1 MGDNMGDVENKVSTG
16 RWVKVLLA
24 VSLGLNMLVLGA
36 VGAMVYTHR
45 SDAQQPR
52 DLREASY
59 GPYSR
64 ALSPQDRKIIGEA
77 LRREAGS
84 LRENLPK
91 IKETFQ
97 ALILALQAEDY
108 DRDAVHGLIAEQQAL
123 GLKRQ
128 QVGQRLLLERLDSM
142 TVEERRAF
150 AKRLQRTLRHRRTP

>member
-1 MGDNMGDVENKVSTG
+1 MADVENKVSTG

-36 VGAMVYTHR
+36 IGARLYTHR
-45 SDAQQPR
+45 GDALQPHNM
-52 DLREASY
+52 REASY

-77 LRREAGS
+77 LRREVGS
-84 LRENLPK
+84 LRENLPQ
-91 IKETFQ
+91 IRETFQ

-108 DRDAVHGLIAEQQAL
+108 DRDAVHGLIAEQQAM

-150 AKRLQRTLRHRRTP
+150 AKRLQRTLRRPRTP

>member
-1 MGDNMGDVENKVSTG
+1 MGDVKTKVSIG

-36 VGAMVYTHR
+36 VGATVYNHR
-45 SDAQQPR
+45 RDAQQPR

-84 LRENLPK
+84 LRQNLPK

-108 DRDAVHGLIAEQQAL
+108 DRDAVHGLITEQQAM

-150 AKRLQRTLRHRRTP
+150 AKRLQRTLRRPRTP